1 MVHRAALRL
10 FERRKIMDSTNF
22 DQLKEDIVFFENFIG
37 QALEARYSAYP
48 SIVKASFLDNDPV
61 KKWDLLLFFETY
73 KNISVYPNDRLDL
86 VIYNLM
92 DIKLQFFYILEVDL
106 ALYNSLVY
114 VDGYDEKK
122 HARNP
127 YILLKRFSLDQSLIS
142 KSRILWE
149 RIMNLI
155 YYLETGEILEL
166 KKSNKKSKRKIFFEF
181 INQTPKWH
189 FIKLYDQTLIE
200 YDNNFRTPEF
210 HRNSVLRAE
219 LFGNRENDANKM
231 LGLVNIAS
239 NALWENMMAII
250 SGKKL
255 NNVFYIPTG
264 DNDPNNDLI
273 EKLLE

>member
-1 MVHRAALRL
+1 MN
-10 FERRKIMDSTNF
+10 STDKLSF
-22 DQLKEDIVFFENFIG
+22 DQIKEDIVFFENFIR
-37 QALEARYSAYP
+37 QALEVRYSAYP
-48 SIVKASFLDNDPV
+48 SIIRASFLDSDPV
-61 KKWDLLLFFETY
+61 KKWDLQLFFDTY
-73 KNISVYPNDRLDL
+73 LKFGVYPNDRLQQ
-86 VIYNLM
+86 VIFNLM
-92 DIKLQFFYILEVDL
+92 DIKLQFYYIIEVDI

-122 HARNP
+122 LERNP

-155 YYLETGEILEL
+155 YFLETGEILEL

-189 FIKLYDQTLIE
+189 FIKLYDQTLLD

-210 HRNSVLRAE
+210 HKSSVLRAE
-219 LFGNRENDANKM
+219 LFDNRKNDTNKM

-239 NALWENMMAII
+239 NALWENMIAII

-255 NNVFYIPTG
+255 NKVFYIPTG
-264 DNDPNNDLI
+264 ENDPNNDLI